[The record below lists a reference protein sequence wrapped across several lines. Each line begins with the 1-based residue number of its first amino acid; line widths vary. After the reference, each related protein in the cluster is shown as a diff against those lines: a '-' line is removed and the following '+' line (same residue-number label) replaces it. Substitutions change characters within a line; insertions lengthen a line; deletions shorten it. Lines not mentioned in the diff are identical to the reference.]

1 MKKVWILFLVVFLT
15 LPVSAYTLKG
25 GVTYT
30 VESARKEAFA
40 DVKYSISS
48 RIIKNNKFD
57 PNYEENKKLIKQG
70 INETNDRY
78 ITYYS
83 DGQYGIVYKNNL
95 YYEFD
100 YLENGKLESVG
111 VRTGLVCPIKV
122 YGYDINNRL
131 KDIRLQISLDESYNF
146 SVDGKLNT
154 HCINEVCYGSNGK
167 VLFRIIE

>member
-57 PNYEENKKLIKQG
+57 PNYEENKKLIQQG
-70 INETNDRY
+70 IVETNDRY

-83 DGQYGIVYKNNL
+83 NGQYGIVYKNNL

-111 VRTGLVCPIKV
+111 VRTGLICPIKV
-122 YGYDINNRL
+122 YGYDANNKL
-131 KDIRLQISLDESYNF
+131 TAIRLQLSFDEAYIF
-146 SVDGKLNT
+146 SVDGRLLA
-154 HCINEVCYGSNGK
+154 HWINNVSYDSNGN
-167 VLFRIIE
+167 VINRILK

>member
-15 LPVSAYTLKG
+15 LPVYAYTLKG

-70 INETNDRY
+70 INETNDRR
-78 ITYYS
+78 ITYFATKRYC
-83 DGQYGIVYKNNL
+83 ITYKNNPYISYYYNFNGIINHIEVAQNKKLPLKSAL
-95 YYEFD
+95 YD
-100 YLENGKLESVG
+100 INGKLIRIVLSVSNNDSYIFFPNGQLESHW
-111 VRTGLVCPIKV
+111 IDDKE
-122 YGYDINNRL
+122 YDL
-131 KDIRLQISLDESYNF
+131 
-146 SVDGKLNT
+146 
-154 HCINEVCYGSNGK
+154 NGK
-167 VLFRIIE
+167 VINKRF

>member
-15 LPVSAYTLKG
+15 LPVYAYTLKG

-70 INETNDRY
+70 IVETNDRY

-83 DGQYGIVYKNNL
+83 NGQYGIVYKNNL

-122 YGYDINNRL
+122 FVYDINNKL
-131 KDIRLQISLDESYNF
+131 AEIRLQLSTKESYIFYPN
-146 SVDGKLNT
+146 GKLVA
-154 HCINEVCYGSNGK
+154 HWINGVGYDIKGNVIAK
-167 VLFRIIE
+167 TIK

>member
-70 INETNDRY
+70 IVETNDRY
-78 ITYYS
+78 ITYYLN
-83 DGQYGIVYKNNL
+83 GGYAIVYKNNL
-95 YYEFD
+95 YYEFGYRQD
-100 YLENGKLESVG
+100 GKLNSVG
-111 VRTGLVCPIKV
+111 VRTGLICPIKV
-122 YGYDINNRL
+122 FVYDVNNKLKEVRLQINLEEAYVFFPNGQLDAHWIKDTCYDIN
-131 KDIRLQISLDESYNF
+131 
-146 SVDGKLNT
+146 
-154 HCINEVCYGSNGK
+154 GK
-167 VLFRIIE
+167 VISKVIK

>member
-15 LPVSAYTLKG
+15 LPVYAYTLKG

-57 PNYEENKKLIKQG
+57 PNYEENKKLIQQG
-70 INETNDRY
+70 IVETNDRY

-111 VRTGLVCPIKV
+111 VRTGLVYPLKV
-122 YGYDINNRL
+122 YEYNSQKALITVRLELNPKDCYVFSANRELIAHWIYGVCYDINGNVINRIL
-131 KDIRLQISLDESYNF
+131 K
-146 SVDGKLNT
+146 
-154 HCINEVCYGSNGK
+154 
-167 VLFRIIE
+167 

>member
-15 LPVSAYTLKG
+15 LPVYAYTLKG

-57 PNYEENKKLIKQG
+57 PNYEENKKLIQQG

-78 ITYYS
+78 IAYFAKGGYE
-83 DGQYGIVYKNNL
+83 IVYKNNL
-95 YYEFD
+95 FIEYYYD
-100 YLENGKLESVG
+100 KNGILEHLEERECLSFPMRSVKYDTKGNLIRIVLSVSRDDVYIFFPNGQLESHW
-111 VRTGLVCPIKV
+111 LNNKE
-122 YGYDINNRL
+122 YDLNGNVIN
-131 KDIRLQISLDESYNF
+131 QSF
-146 SVDGKLNT
+146 
-154 HCINEVCYGSNGK
+154 
-167 VLFRIIE
+167 

>member
-15 LPVSAYTLKG
+15 LPVYAYTLKG

-70 INETNDRY
+70 IVETNDRY
-78 ITYYS
+78 IAYFAKGGYE
-83 DGQYGIVYKNNL
+83 IVYKNNL
-95 YYEFD
+95 FIEYYYD
-100 YLENGKLESVG
+100 QNGILEHLAKRES
-111 VRTGLVCPIKV
+111 LNFP
-122 YGYDINNRL
+122 L
-131 KDIRLQISLDESYNF
+131 KKQKYNL
-146 SVDGKLNT
+146 DGKLIRIVLAVSENNSYIFFPNGQLES
-154 HCINEVCYGSNGK
+154 HWLNNKEYDLNGNVINQS
-167 VLFRIIE
+167 F

>member
-57 PNYEENKKLIKQG
+57 PNYEENKKLIQQG
-70 INETNDRY
+70 IVETNDRY
-78 ITYYS
+78 ITYFS
-83 DGQYGIVYKNNL
+83 DGQYGIIYKNNL
-95 YYEFD
+95 YYEFSYFSD
-100 YLENGKLESVG
+100 GKLESVG

-122 YGYDINNRL
+122 FVYDINNKL
-131 KDIRLQISLDESYNF
+131 AEIRLQLSTKESYNF
-146 SVDGKLNT
+146 SVDGRLLA
-154 HCINEVCYGSNGK
+154 HWINGVCYDINGK
-167 VLFRIIE
+167 VIKRTLK

>member
-70 INETNDRY
+70 IVETNDRY

-100 YLENGKLESVG
+100 YFQDGRLDSVG

-122 YGYDINNRL
+122 YGYDVNNKL
-131 KDIRLQISLDESYNF
+131 KDIRLQISTSESYNF
-146 SVDGKLNT
+146 SVDGSFLN
-154 HCINEVCYGSNGK
+154 HWINGVCYDINGN
-167 VLFRIIE
+167 IIKRTLK